1 MKSVSSKILVIVLI
15 LFLALLY
22 HYQNLNEFPSHIH
35 AWAQSDR
42 YALSLGF
49 LDNGLNFFKP
59 QTFVYNHQFPSNWS
73 KASEYSIT
81 AVDFPIHDFVPA
93 LMMKITASDEPWV
106 FRLYVLIYSLFGL
119 FFLFKISYSIS
130 TNYYK
135 SIFVVVFAATSPVFV
150 YYQNGFL
157 PTIPSLSNTIIGL
170 YFYIKHLDDNKQRS
184 FIAGI
189 FFLTLAS
196 LARTTFIIPFIA
208 VLCVELI
215 RMIKKETRVAAK
227 IAVITI
233 SFFLLGFYQL
243 YNGYLREKYGSVFLN
258 HFLPPNN
265 WDDFLYIL
273 TKVYTNWGQQYFTTA
288 HYLIFPLLVLTSI
301 IFFFKTGPRFSTQS
315 RYLVLFVSAY
325 FWGCIMFAAVMLK
338 QFSAHDYYF
347 LDTFFLPV
355 ILLLIIL
362 FSLIPQTVKG
372 KMNTI
377 FIVFLL
383 IVSVYLIYQPI
394 KTQENRRTTSFWDK
408 TGATIRNFDGSAA
421 FLDSLGIS
429 KDSKIL
435 VMDAVCP
442 NIPFILMERKG
453 FVVMNTTK
461 ENIETALNWD
471 YDVII
476 FQNEYFISD
485 IFTPFPD
492 ILTRLVKVADNGNIT
507 VCKLS
512 KTINPQTLSDFIGVA
527 DKTPLLTK
535 CITFDEK
542 PDIQWHN
549 TNSSDKFSYSGL
561 FSGHLLPE
569 HEFGLTFKTKDLSLL
584 TGGSSTLLMT
594 SYFLS
599 KNVAN
604 CELVTSIQM
613 NGQNVYYKSYNLKTL
628 LKDQN
633 NWEKVSLL
641 FQLPALPEKDYEL
654 AVFLWN
660 TGKNELFYD
669 NFTITIY

>member
-301 IFFFKTGPRFSTQS
+301 IFLST
-315 RYLVLFVSAY
+315 
-325 FWGCIMFAAVMLK
+325 
-338 QFSAHDYYF
+338 
-347 LDTFFLPV
+347 
-355 ILLLIIL
+355 
-362 FSLIPQTVKG
+362 
-372 KMNTI
+372 
-377 FIVFLL
+377 
-383 IVSVYLIYQPI
+383 IYT
-394 KTQENRRTTSFWDK
+394 KKN
-408 TGATIRNFDGSAA
+408 
-421 FLDSLGIS
+421 
-429 KDSKIL
+429 SKIL
-435 VMDAVCP
+435 S
-442 NIPFILMERKG
+442 PFIFSVSLYLLLSNLNLFIPQLNDSLSNLMIELNKETFEKEVLKG
-453 FVVMNTTK
+453 KSPILVDFWASWCGPCRQSFPWMNAIQEK
-461 ENIETALNWD
+461 YRSQGFE
-471 YDVII
+471 VIAVNLDANHEDAQK
-476 FQNEYFISD
+476 FLAATPAG
-485 IFTPFPD
+485 FTVAFDSRGQTP
-492 ILTRLVKVADNGNIT
+492 RQYGVKGM
-507 VCKLS
+507 
-512 KTINPQTLSDFIGVA
+512 P
-527 DKTPLLTK
+527 
-535 CITFDEK
+535 
-542 PDIQWHN
+542 
-549 TNSSDKFSYSGL
+549 
-561 FSGHLLPE
+561 
-569 HEFGLTFKTKDLSLL
+569 
-584 TGGSSTLLMT
+584 T
-594 SYFLS
+594 SYLIGRDGKILS
-599 KNVAN
+599 RHTGFNAADRD
-604 CELVTSIQM
+604 ELEKMIRTSLEERQ
-613 NGQNVYYKSYNLKTL
+613 
-628 LKDQN
+628 
-633 NWEKVSLL
+633 
-641 FQLPALPEKDYEL
+641 
-654 AVFLWN
+654 
-660 TGKNELFYD
+660 
-669 NFTITIY
+669 